1 MPTVIFVHPGGDRS
15 EVEVGDG
22 VSVMEAAVDNGIDEI
37 LAECGGNATCATC
50 HVFVGEDD
58 LARTPPMSDL
68 ENDML
73 EGTTEPRR
81 PTSRLA
87 CQLIAGPGL
96 DGLTVFLPEEQ
107 C

>member
-1 MPTVIFVHPGGDRS
+1 VPTVTFVHPGGDRS
-15 EVEVGDG
+15 EVEIDEGI
-22 VSVMEAAVDNGIDEI
+22 SIMEAAMDHGIDEI

-50 HVFVGEDD
+50 HVFVCESDI
-58 LARTPPMSDL
+58 ARTSAMSGL

-73 EGTTEPRR
+73 EGTMEPRR

-87 CQLIAGPGL
+87 CQLIVGPTL
-96 DGLTVFLPEEQ
+96 DGLTVYLPEEQ